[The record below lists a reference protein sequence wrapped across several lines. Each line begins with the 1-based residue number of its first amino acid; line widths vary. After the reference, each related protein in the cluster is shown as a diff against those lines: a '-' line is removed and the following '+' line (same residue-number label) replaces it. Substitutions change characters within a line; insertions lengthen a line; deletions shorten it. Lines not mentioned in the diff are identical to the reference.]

1 MNESQPTQTQATAP
15 IPIAEANLFLPRGR
29 IGICSML
36 FRWIVCFC
44 LLAVTGLLT
53 RQMPDDL
60 RQAVSVCIAYPV
72 KAFTVITGI
81 KRAHDMGYSAWGV
94 ILLAI
99 LPILFL
105 LPGAKQSNQYGTVPT
120 RWL

>member
-1 MNESQPTQTQATAP
+1 M
-15 IPIAEANLFLPRGR
+15 FLPRGR

-44 LLAVTGLLT
+44 ILAGTGLLL
-53 RQMPDDL
+53 Q
-60 RQAVSVCIAYPV
+60 QAPESSRYLISACVGYPV
-72 KAFTVITGI
+72 YAFMIITGI

-94 ILLAI
+94 ILLSL

-105 LPGAKQSNQYGTVPT
+105 LPGAKQSNEYGPIPA